1 MGKQRE
7 SRPALHSAI
16 AGVEAR
22 DTQYRAGVAET
33 VRHRTLVLRIR
44 PLGLWMV
51 VALALAP
58 SLWPWLVALGRVG
71 LQWLAA
77 ILS

>member
-1 MGKQRE
+1 MGKQRD

-16 AGVEAR
+16 AGVEAC

-33 VRHRTLVLRIR
+33 IRRRTLVLRIR
-44 PLGLWMV
+44 PLGLWLV

-58 SLWPWLVALGRVG
+58 SLWPWLAAFTRLARR
-71 LQWLAA
+71 WLAT

>member
-7 SRPALHSAI
+7 SRPAPHSAI

-51 VALALAP
+51 VALALSP
-58 SLWPWLVALGRVG
+58 SLWPWLVALARLAFEWLVRV
-71 LQWLAA
+71 
-77 ILS
+77 LS

>member
-16 AGVEAR
+16 AGVEAC

-33 VRHRTLVLRIR
+33 VRRRTLEFRIR
-44 PLGLWMV
+44 PLGLWV
-51 VALALAP
+51 VVGLALAP
-58 SLWPWLVALGRVG
+58 SLWPWLAAFA
-71 LQWLAA
+71 QIAAKWLVQF
-77 ILS
+77 LS

>member
-1 MGKQRE
+1 MDKRRE
-7 SRPALHSAI
+7 SHPALHSAL
-16 AGVEAR
+16 AGVEAC

-33 VRHRTLVLRIR
+33 TRRRTLVLRIK
-44 PLGLWMV
+44 PAGLWIV

-58 SLWPWLVALGRVG
+58 SLWPLLTASSRFA
-71 LQWLAA
+71 LQWLVM

>member
-1 MGKQRE
+1 MEKQRE
-7 SRPALHSAI
+7 SHPALHSAL
-16 AGVEAR
+16 AGVEAC

-33 VRHRTLVLRIR
+33 IRRRTLVLRIR
-44 PLGLWMV
+44 PLGLWIV

-58 SLWPWLVALGRVG
+58 SFWPPLAAFSRLA
-71 LQWLAA
+71 LQWLVV

>member
-1 MGKQRE
+1 MDKQRE
-7 SRPALHSAI
+7 SRPALHSAL
-16 AGVEAR
+16 AGVEAC
-22 DTQYRAGVAET
+22 DTQYKAGVAEII
-33 VRHRTLVLRIR
+33 RRRTLVLRIR
-44 PLGLWMV
+44 PAGLWIV

-58 SLWPWLVALGRVG
+58 SLWPLSAAFARIA

>member
-1 MGKQRE
+1 MAKQRE
-7 SRPALHSAI
+7 SHPAMPCAL
-16 AGVEAR
+16 AGVEAC

-33 VRHRTLVLRIR
+33 IRKRTLVLRVK
-44 PLGLWMV
+44 PLGLWIV

-58 SLWPWLVALGRVG
+58 SLWPMLPAFIKLA
-71 LQWLAA
+71 LQWLVL

>member
-1 MGKQRE
+1 MGKQRD

-16 AGVEAR
+16 AGVEAC

-33 VRHRTLVLRIR
+33 IRRRTLVLRIR
-44 PLGLWMV
+44 PLGLWLV

-58 SLWPWLVALGRVG
+58 SLWPWLAAFTRLALR
-71 LQWLAA
+71 WLAT

>member
-1 MGKQRE
+1 
-7 SRPALHSAI
+7 
-16 AGVEAR
+16 VEAC

-33 VRHRTLVLRIR
+33 IRRRTLVLRIR
-44 PLGLWMV
+44 PLGLWAV

-58 SLWPWLVALGRVG
+58 SLWPLLEAFTKLA
-71 LQWLAA
+71 LQWLML

>member
-7 SRPALHSAI
+7 SHPALHSAL
-16 AGVEAR
+16 AGVEAC
-22 DTQYRAGVAET
+22 DTRYRAGVAET
-33 VRHRTLVLRIR
+33 IRRRTLVLRIR
-44 PLGLWMV
+44 PLGLWIV

-58 SLWPWLVALGRVG
+58 SLWPLLAAFTRLA
-71 LQWLAA
+71 LQWLVM

>member
-1 MGKQRE
+1 MAKQRE
-7 SRPALHSAI
+7 SHPAAHRAL
-16 AGVEAR
+16 AGVEAC

-33 VRHRTLVLRIR
+33 TRKRTLVLRIR
-44 PLGLWMV
+44 PLGLWIV

-58 SLWPWLVALGRVG
+58 SLWPMLPAFFKLA
-71 LQWLAA
+71 LQWLVL

>member
-7 SRPALHSAI
+7 SHPALHSAL
-16 AGVEAR
+16 AGVEAC

-33 VRHRTLVLRIR
+33 IRRRTLVLRIR
-44 PLGLWMV
+44 PLGLWIV

-58 SLWPWLVALGRVG
+58 SLWPLLAAFTRLA
-71 LQWLAA
+71 LQWLVM